1 MATNTLPAVLVPTRA
16 APQAP
21 ALAPARKASLLHYVY
36 DAIVEAQTRRA
47 ERAITYHLRAL
58 GLRHPHDR

>member
-21 ALAPARKASLLHYVY
+21 ARKASLLHCVY